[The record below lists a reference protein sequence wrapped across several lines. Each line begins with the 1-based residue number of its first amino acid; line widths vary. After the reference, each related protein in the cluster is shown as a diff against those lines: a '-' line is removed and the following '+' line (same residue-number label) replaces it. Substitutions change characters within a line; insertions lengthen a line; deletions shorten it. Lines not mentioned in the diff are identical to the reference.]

1 MLRSARGTSSVL
13 AASAAKPRAGASFK
27 FSSNPSFTFTTS
39 RSTASNSAPAN
50 CRSIYTSRSA
60 LSSTSATA
68 TRTSSQSFQPRFQ
81 RNFHATAYR
90 MAATRAETDAFGE
103 VQVPADKYWG
113 AQTERSLEN
122 FKINQPQDRM
132 PPPIVKAFGILKGAA
147 ATVNMQFGL
156 DPKIGKAIQEA
167 AAEVASLK
175 LIDHFPLVVWQTGSG
190 TQSNMNANEVISN
203 RAIEI
208 LGGKMGSKKPV
219 HPNDH
224 VNMSASSNDTF
235 PTVMHIAAVLEI
247 EQELIPAIKS
257 LRDALQAK
265 VDDFEA
271 KKIIKI
277 GRTHLQDATPLTLA
291 QEFSGYVAQLD
302 FGIKRVE
309 SSLPDLRL
317 LAQGG
322 TAVGT
327 GINTFKG
334 FAEAIAAE
342 VTKMTGTEFKTAPNK
357 FESLAAHD
365 AIVQAS
371 GSLNTLS
378 SSLFKIAQDI
388 RYLGSGPR
396 CGLGELAL
404 PENEPGSS
412 IMPGKVNPTQC
423 EALTMVCAQVIG
435 NHSATTIG
443 GMNGQFELN
452 VFKPLVIRNLL
463 HSIRILTDGMK
474 SFEKNLVVGLQ
485 ANEDKISNIMK
496 ESLMLVT
503 CLNPKIGYDMAS
515 KVAKNAHKKGLTLKE
530 SAMELKALSEEDF
543 DRLVRP
549 ELMIGPEEYKKK

>member
-1 MLRSARGTSSVL
+1 
-13 AASAAKPRAGASFK
+13 
-27 FSSNPSFTFTTS
+27 
-39 RSTASNSAPAN
+39 
-50 CRSIYTSRSA
+50 
-60 LSSTSATA
+60 
-68 TRTSSQSFQPRFQ
+68 
-81 RNFHATAYR
+81 
-90 MAATRAETDAFGE
+90 
-103 VQVPADKYWG
+103 
-113 AQTERSLEN
+113 
-122 FKINQPQDRM
+122 
-132 PPPIVKAFGILKGAA
+132 
-147 ATVNMQFGL
+147 
-156 DPKIGKAIQEA
+156 
-167 AAEVASLK
+167 VASLK

-257 LRDALQAK
+257 LRDGLQAK
-265 VDDFEA
+265 VDQWHN
-271 KKIIKI
+271 IIKI

-302 FGIKRVE
+302 LGIKRVE

-334 FAEAIAAE
+334 FAEGIAEE

-357 FESLAAHD
+357 FEALAAHD

-371 GSLNTLS
+371 GSLNTLAA
-378 SSLFKIAQDI
+378 SLFKIAQDI

-435 NHSATTIG
+435 NHAATTIG

-452 VFKPLVIRNLL
+452 VFKPLMIRNLL
-463 HSIRILTDGMK
+463 HSIRLLSDGMR
-474 SFEKNLVVGLQ
+474 SFEKNLVTGLK
-485 ANEDKISNIMK
+485 ANEDKISSI
-496 ESLMLVT
+496 
-503 CLNPKIGYDMAS
+503 
-515 KVAKNAHKKGLTLKE
+515 LKE
-530 SAMELKALSEEDF
+530 SYVFLAYFQFS
-543 DRLVRP
+543 
-549 ELMIGPEEYKKK
+549 

>member
-1 MLRSARGTSSVL
+1 
-13 AASAAKPRAGASFK
+13 
-27 FSSNPSFTFTTS
+27 
-39 RSTASNSAPAN
+39 
-50 CRSIYTSRSA
+50 
-60 LSSTSATA
+60 
-68 TRTSSQSFQPRFQ
+68 
-81 RNFHATAYR
+81 
-90 MAATRAETDAFGE
+90 
-103 VQVPADKYWG
+103 
-113 AQTERSLEN
+113 
-122 FKINQPQDRM
+122 
-132 PPPIVKAFGILKGAA
+132 
-147 ATVNMQFGL
+147 
-156 DPKIGKAIQEA
+156 
-167 AAEVASLK
+167 
-175 LIDHFPLVVWQTGSG
+175 
-190 TQSNMNANEVISN
+190 MNANEVISN

-257 LRDALQAK
+257 LRDGLQVK
-265 VDDFEA
+265 VDQWHN
-271 KKIIKI
+271 IIKI

-334 FAEAIAAE
+334 FAEGIAEE
-342 VTKMTGTEFKTAPNK
+342 VSKMTGTEFKTAPNK
-357 FESLAAHD
+357 FEALAAHD

-371 GSLNTLS
+371 GSLNTLAA
-378 SSLFKIAQDI
+378 SLFKIAQDI

-435 NHSATTIG
+435 NHAATTIG
-443 GMNGQFELN
+443 GINGQFELN
-452 VFKPLVIRNLL
+452 VFKPLMIRNLL
-463 HSIRILTDGMK
+463 HSIRILSDGMR
-474 SFEKNLVVGLQ
+474 SFEKNLVVGLK
-485 ANEDKISNIMK
+485 ANEDKISSI
-496 ESLMLVT
+496 
-503 CLNPKIGYDMAS
+503 
-515 KVAKNAHKKGLTLKE
+515 LKE
-530 SAMELKALSEEDF
+530 SYVILPYF
-543 DRLVRP
+543 QFH
-549 ELMIGPEEYKKK
+549 

>member
-1 MLRSARGTSSVL
+1 M
-13 AASAAKPRAGASFK
+13 
-27 FSSNPSFTFTTS
+27 
-39 RSTASNSAPAN
+39 
-50 CRSIYTSRSA
+50 I
-60 LSSTSATA
+60 
-68 TRTSSQSFQPRFQ
+68 
-81 RNFHATAYR
+81 
-90 MAATRAETDAFGE
+90 
-103 VQVPADKYWG
+103 
-113 AQTERSLEN
+113 
-122 FKINQPQDRM
+122 
-132 PPPIVKAFGILKGAA
+132 
-147 ATVNMQFGL
+147 

-167 AAEVASLK
+167 AKEVADLK

-247 EQELIPAIKS
+247 EQELLPAIKS
-257 LRDALQAK
+257 LRDAIQKK
-265 VDDFEA
+265 VDEFEA

-302 FGIKRVE
+302 YGIKRVE

-334 FAEAIAAE
+334 FAEAIAEE
-342 VTKMTGTEFKTAPNK
+342 VSKMTGSKFETAPNK
-357 FESLAAHD
+357 FEALAAHD
-365 AIVQAS
+365 ACVQAH
-371 GSLNTLS
+371 GSLNTLAA
-378 SSLFKIAQDI
+378 SLFKIAQDI

-423 EALTMVCAQVIG
+423 EAITMVCAQVFG
-435 NHSATTIG
+435 NQTAISFAG
-443 GMNGQFELN
+443 ANGQFELN
-452 VFKPLVIRNLL
+452 VFKPVIIRNLL
-463 HSIRILTDGMK
+463 HSTRILADSMR
-474 SFEKNLVVGLQ
+474 SFEKNLIVGLQ
-485 ANEDKISNIMK
+485 ANEEKIANIMK

-530 SAMELKALSEEDF
+530 SALELNALTEAEF
-543 DRLVRP
+543 DELVKP
-549 ELMIGPEEYKKK
+549 ELMIGPSDYQKK

>member
-1 MLRSARGTSSVL
+1 MLWDLR
-13 AASAAKPRAGASFK
+13 
-27 FSSNPSFTFTTS
+27 FS
-39 RSTASNSAPAN
+39 
-50 CRSIYTSRSA
+50 
-60 LSSTSATA
+60 
-68 TRTSSQSFQPRFQ
+68 
-81 RNFHATAYR
+81 
-90 MAATRAETDAFGE
+90 TD
-103 VQVPADKYWG
+103 P
-113 AQTERSLEN
+113 
-122 FKINQPQDRM
+122 
-132 PPPIVKAFGILKGAA
+132 
-147 ATVNMQFGL
+147 TV
-156 DPKIGKAIQEA
+156 GKAIQEA

-247 EQELIPAIKS
+247 EGELLPAIKS

-334 FAEAIAAE
+334 FAEAIAEE
-342 VTKMTGTEFKTAPNK
+342 VTRMTGTKFQTAPNK

-371 GSLNTLS
+371 GSLNTLA

-435 NHSATTIG
+435 NHTATTIG

-463 HSIRILTDGMK
+463 HSIRILADGMR

-485 ANEDKISNIMK
+485 ANEAKIQSI
-496 ESLMLVT
+496 
-503 CLNPKIGYDMAS
+503 
-515 KVAKNAHKKGLTLKE
+515 LKE
-530 SAMELKALSEEDF
+530 S
-543 DRLVRP
+543 
-549 ELMIGPEEYKKK
+549 

>member
-1 MLRSARGTSSVL
+1 
-13 AASAAKPRAGASFK
+13 
-27 FSSNPSFTFTTS
+27 
-39 RSTASNSAPAN
+39 
-50 CRSIYTSRSA
+50 
-60 LSSTSATA
+60 
-68 TRTSSQSFQPRFQ
+68 
-81 RNFHATAYR
+81 
-90 MAATRAETDAFGE
+90 
-103 VQVPADKYWG
+103 
-113 AQTERSLEN
+113 
-122 FKINQPQDRM
+122 
-132 PPPIVKAFGILKGAA
+132 
-147 ATVNMQFGL
+147 
-156 DPKIGKAIQEA
+156 
-167 AAEVASLK
+167 
-175 LIDHFPLVVWQTGSG
+175 
-190 TQSNMNANEVISN
+190 
-203 RAIEI
+203 
-208 LGGKMGSKKPV
+208 MGSKKPV

-247 EQELIPAIKS
+247 ENELIPAIKS

-302 FGIKRVE
+302 YGVKRVE

-334 FAEAIAAE
+334 FAEAIAEE
-342 VTKMTGTEFKTAPNK
+342 VTKMTGTQFTTAPNK
-357 FESLAAHD
+357 FEALAAHD

-371 GSLNTLS
+371 GSLNTLA

-423 EALTMVCAQVIG
+423 EALTMVCAQVMG

-452 VFKPLVIRNLL
+452 VFKPLMIRNLL
-463 HSIRILTDGMK
+463 HSVRILTDSMK

-485 ANEDKISNIMK
+485 ANEDKIKSI
-496 ESLMLVT
+496 
-503 CLNPKIGYDMAS
+503 
-515 KVAKNAHKKGLTLKE
+515 LKE
-530 SAMELKALSEEDF
+530 S
-543 DRLVRP
+543 
-549 ELMIGPEEYKKK
+549 